1 MANTHDASVR
11 QTALEFGEEHTAGMS
26 AIWSC
31 KFSADGNE
39 VFAGG
44 PGPIYGM
51 RRDLLSKARLT
62 LGF

>member
-1 MANTHDASVR
+1 MAHTHDTSIG
-11 QTALEFGEEHTAGMS
+11 QTALEFGEEHSRGTS

-44 PGPIYGM
+44 HESIYGM
-51 RRDLLSKARLT
+51 RPDGYCQW
-62 LGF
+62 LG